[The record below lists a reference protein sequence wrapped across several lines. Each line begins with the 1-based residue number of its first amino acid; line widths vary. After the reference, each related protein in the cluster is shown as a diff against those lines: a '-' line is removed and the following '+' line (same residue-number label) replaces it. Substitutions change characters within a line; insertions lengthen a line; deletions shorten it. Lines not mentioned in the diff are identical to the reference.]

1 MLTLILRLYSVIT
14 FIKSESLGN
23 GSVGIEEYFDAR
35 DSSSLEQTNTLEL
48 NDRKPKESDEKT
60 IPFKKTNTKIVPE
73 FDSTEKFYI
82 GHSYLFNASKSGGI
96 YLETFL
102 DKYYLLQNTLKT
114 LLKTKLLTDQEK
126 IDILDAEFQVSKIN
140 LPSKSKND
148 KEYKAISDFYISLV
162 NLYLAPPMKQHYGA
176 DLANLINL
184 FKYISLRLDN
194 PWGFNGIIAFNTS
207 TLALFLT
214 EWKDT
219 HFMSI
224 EANKNKIGRIKSQ
237 LENVYKTLLSDF
249 EDFNKKITSWKN
261 TSKDENP
268 CSNTSKG
275 DIEEIKKLYSDT
287 EFKQKFGSREHSIRE
302 ILKQIFELY
311 NNAEK
316 SENFKDGN
324 KKPTV
329 ETVKSEIENLFI
341 CTNAINSYFILLDHL
356 FKFVTLESKNT
367 KETMVLQE
375 AISSAII
382 NSILSHCYDN
392 VLCGGESNKNRFE
405 DENIQIWLDN
415 KLNTL
420 LARPFILNY
429 NMKDPTLFYFFLEN
443 NSEIL
448 QLNDTNIKDLSHDV
462 KEDYLSQLKSL
473 EKFMDKQKNNKE
485 ETKEKANKIKEKI
498 REIKNLLKLEKEDAS
513 TQNTEHEEQEK
524 DNDQTGNNEVPVPKK
539 QAITL
544 MGEKQKLPG
553 NQDDDG
559 ITDSNKEITEE
570 KKENAGLYKIAIIL
584 GVLFIAIITFLVI
597 YKSYH

>member
-162 NLYLAPPMKQHYGA
+162 NLYLAPSMKQHYGA

-207 TLALFLT
+207 TLALFIT

-302 ILKQIFELY
+302 ILKQIVELY

-513 TQNTEHEEQEK
+513 TQNKEHEEQEK